1 MVDIFELSDTAT
13 DRVAAAEPSLA
24 TFQGI
29 AGHDHEW
36 PDLSPEGTAATRQL
50 YLELRAAATAC
61 DVPDDRHLL
70 AQRVLVE
77 HCDVAIGFHDS
88 GGHEVAMN
96 NIACAHQRLRFIYG
110 SMGDETSDDWEAV
123 IQRVSTVGDALDGY
137 RQTLDEG
144 RRSGNVVAGRQVEAV
159 MEQGASAAGES
170 SSFHSLRDRLRA
182 SPVANE
188 LHAPQ
193 LDAAIEAAKQS
204 FAEFNDYLRHEYLPD
219 AAVAD
224 GVGADRYVQ
233 SAELFLGTKLDPYET
248 YRWGWDEVERLWP
261 DIQAACAQI
270 DPNVPAEQ
278 VLHDLNTK
286 PEYAASSVD
295 EFIGVMKD
303 RQEQALANL
312 EGVHFDVPAEIRRI
326 DVQVEPAGGA
336 LAAHY
341 VGPSEDFS
349 RAGSVWYPV
358 GGRTHFPIYGEIS
371 TAYHEGFPGH
381 HLQVGVQTA
390 LRDELSRFHRTVVW
404 YSGSGEGWALYAE
417 HLMGELGYLERP
429 EYVVGLLSMQL
440 MRSARI
446 AIDIGVHLDL
456 SIPDDVTFHPGE
468 KWTFGLAHE
477 LMTSRGFLHAD
488 DATSEVLRYMGWPGQ
503 AISYKVGEKAILDL
517 REDWRS
523 AGNFDP
529 KMFHSTVLGVG
540 SVGLDLLR
548 ERVTAQKPMG

>member
-1 MVDIFELSDTAT
+1 MADIFELSDTAT
-13 DRVAAAEPSLA
+13 DRVAAVEPILA
-24 TFQGI
+24 TYQGI
-29 AGHDHEW
+29 AGHDHQW

-50 YLELRAAATAC
+50 YAELRAAATEC
-61 DVPDDRHLL
+61 DVPDDRHLV

-77 HCDVAIGFHDS
+77 HCDIAIAVHDS
-88 GGHEVAMN
+88 GGHEVSMN
-96 NIACAHQRLRFIYG
+96 NIACAHQELRFIYG
-110 SMGDETSDDWEAV
+110 SMGDQSSDDWDAI

-137 RQTLDEG
+137 RQTLNEG
-144 RRSGNVVAGRQVEAV
+144 RRSGNVVARRQVETV
-159 MEQGASAAGES
+159 MAQGASATGES
-170 SSFHSLRDRLRA
+170 SSFHSLRERLRD
-182 SPVANE
+182 SPVDTDLYARK
-188 LHAPQ
+188 
-193 LDAAIEAAKQS
+193 LDAAIDSAKRS
-204 FAEFNDYLRHEYLPD
+204 FAEFNEYLRGDYLPD
-219 AAVAD
+219 AASAD
-224 GVGADRYVQ
+224 GVGVDRYVQ
-233 SAELFLGTKLDPYET
+233 SAELFLGTKLDPHAT
-248 YRWGWDEVERLWP
+248 YRWGWDEVERLWSEM
-261 DIQAACAQI
+261 QAACAQI
-270 DPNVPAEQ
+270 DSNVPAEQ

-295 EFIGVMKD
+295 EFIDVMKD

-336 LAAHY
+336 SAAHY

-349 RAGSVWYPV
+349 RAGSVWYPIE
-358 GGRTHFPIYGEIS
+358 GRTHFPLYGEIS

-381 HLQVGVQTA
+381 HLQVGVQLA
-390 LRDELSRFHRTVVW
+390 LRDELSRFHRNVVW

-429 EYVVGLLSMQL
+429 EYVVGLISTQL

-446 AIDIGVHLDL
+446 AIDIGVHLSL
-456 SIPDDVTFHPGE
+456 PIPDDVTFHPGE
-468 KWTFGLAHE
+468 KWTFELAHE
-477 LMTSRGFLHAD
+477 LMTSRGCMHAD
-488 DATSEVLRYMGWPGQ
+488 DATSEILRYMGWPGQ

-529 KMFHSTVLGVG
+529 KTFHSTVLGVG

-548 ERVTAQKPMG
+548 ERVTAQMPNG